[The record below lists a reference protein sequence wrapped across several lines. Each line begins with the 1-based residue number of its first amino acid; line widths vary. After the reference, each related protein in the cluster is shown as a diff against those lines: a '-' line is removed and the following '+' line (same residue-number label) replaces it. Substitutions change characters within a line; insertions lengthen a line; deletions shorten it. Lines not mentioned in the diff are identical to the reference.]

1 MVTDKQKP
9 ITDEIAS
16 AATDFDIFQGFL
28 THMANPD
35 KVLNLECGGDITVYD
50 DMSRDDRIGPSL
62 RTRALSVIGK
72 EWEVTPY
79 TDSAEDMR
87 RAEYVKQVFL
97 GFSFDRA
104 RRALLRGGTLKG
116 FALSE
121 VMWDYSEGDV
131 FIKDM
136 LHRNQRRFRF
146 DLEGNILLITR
157 GNPMGE
163 NVSTRDGLPLR
174 KFQHVTF
181 GDEVE
186 TPYGVGLGRELY
198 WPWWFKKNG
207 IKFWLMFCD
216 KFAGPTVT
224 GEYPSGAL
232 KEQQDALLAA
242 AQAVH
247 TNNAVIYPQGMK
259 LDLLEAARSGS
270 ITTYKELVEYM
281 DGAMTVVIL
290 GQTATTE
297 GTPGALGNQD
307 AQADVRGDLVKADS
321 DALCEALNSENGVV
335 RWLVD
340 YQFPGTRNYPQIWI
354 KCEDEEDELTVAER
368 DEKRSNA
375 VAAAGAR
382 LTPVYFKRRY
392 GLADDEI
399 EVVAAPTAPGDGGD
413 GDVAVSAED
422 LRSLAYRDRVLT
434 SMVKI
439 PERYFY
445 DTYKVPRPSGG
456 ETAVGGWVPEQPAG
470 AGVGGDDDPAFAE
483 GAVDGPT
490 ATVTALS
497 DRLDTA
503 AAPGMDAWIDALRK
517 RIDTAEDI
525 DELPGII
532 LAAYPDMSVEA
543 IAGIIA
549 ENTMRAVMAGRI
561 DAELSPDKGSGE
573 GL

>member
-1 MVTDKQKP
+1 MATDRQKP

-16 AATDFDIFQGFL
+16 AASDFDIFQGFL
-28 THMANPD
+28 THLANPD
-35 KVLNLECGGDITVYD
+35 KVLALECGGDITVYD

-62 RTRALSVIGK
+62 RTRALAVIGR
-72 EWEVTPY
+72 EWEITPY
-79 TDSAEDMR
+79 SDKAEDMR

-97 GFSFDRA
+97 GFPFDLA

-131 FIKDM
+131 FIRDM
-136 LHRNQRRFRF
+136 RHRTQRRFRF
-146 DLEGNILLITR
+146 DLENNILLITR
-157 GNPMGE
+157 DNPMGE

-224 GEYPSGAL
+224 GEYPSGSK

-247 TNNAVIYPQGMK
+247 SNSAVIYPQGMNLK
-259 LDLLEAARSGS
+259 LLEAARSGS

-307 AQADVRGDLVKADS
+307 AQADVRGDLVKADA

-340 YQFPGTRNYPQIWI
+340 YQFPGTKNYPQMWI
-354 KCEDEEDELTVAER
+354 KTEDEEDELVVAER

-375 VAAAGAR
+375 VAASGAR

-392 GLADDEI
+392 GLEDDEI
-399 EVVAAPTAPGDGGD
+399 EIVGTGTEDRGTGKNNTLQFAEPGDD
-413 GDVAVSAED
+413 
-422 LRSLAYRDRVLT
+422 
-434 SMVKI
+434 
-439 PERYFY
+439 
-445 DTYKVPRPSGG
+445 
-456 ETAVGGWVPEQPAG
+456 
-470 AGVGGDDDPAFAE
+470 
-483 GAVDGPT
+483 PT
-490 ATVTALS
+490 ATVSALS
-497 DRLDTA
+497 ERLGSASGPET
-503 AAPGMDAWIDALRK
+503 GAWIDALRK
-517 RIDTAEDI
+517 RIDAAEDI
-525 DELPGII
+525 KELPEIL

-543 IAGIIA
+543 LAGIIG
-549 ENTMRAVMAGRI
+549 EETMRAVMAGRI
-561 DAELSPDKGSGE
+561 DVESGE
-573 GL
+573 

>member
-1 MVTDKQKP
+1 MATSKQKP
-9 ITDEIAS
+9 ITDEIAG

-28 THMANPD
+28 THLANPD

-62 RTRALSVIGK
+62 RTRALAVIGK
-72 EWEVTPY
+72 EWEITPY
-79 TDSAEDMR
+79 SDKSEDMR

-97 GFSFDRA
+97 GFPFDRA

-116 FALSE
+116 FAVSE

-131 FIKDM
+131 FIRDM

-157 GNPMGE
+157 DNPMGE
-163 NVSTRDGLPLR
+163 NVSLRGGLPLR

-247 TNNAVIYPQGMK
+247 TNSAVIYPQGMK

-307 AQADVRGDLVKADS
+307 AQADVRGDLVKADA

-368 DEKRSNA
+368 DEKRSSA

-382 LTPVYFKRRY
+382 LTPMYFKRRY
-392 GLADDEI
+392 ALEDDEI
-399 EVVAAPTAPGDGGD
+399 EEAGPRF
-413 GDVAVSAED
+413 ED
-422 LRSLAYRDRVLT
+422 RGSRENRSIQL
-434 SMVKI
+434 
-439 PERYFY
+439 
-445 DTYKVPRPSGG
+445 
-456 ETAVGGWVPEQPAG
+456 
-470 AGVGGDDDPAFAE
+470 AE
-483 GAVDGPT
+483 GDEPT
-490 ATVTALS
+490 ATVSALS
-497 DRLDTA
+497 ERLGTVA
-503 AAPGMDAWIDALRK
+503 GPETDAWVDTLRKKIDA
-517 RIDTAEDI
+517 AEGME
-525 DELPGII
+525 ELPEII
-532 LAAYPDMSVEA
+532 LAAYPDMSMEGL
-543 IAGIIA
+543 AGIIA
-549 ENTMRAVMAGRI
+549 EETMRAFMAGRF
-561 DAELSPDKGSGE
+561 DAESGE
-573 GL
+573 

>member
-1 MVTDKQKP
+1 MAEKQKP

-16 AATDFDIFQGFL
+16 AATDFDIFQGFM
-28 THMANPD
+28 THLANPD
-35 KVLNLECGGDITVYD
+35 KVLALECGGDITVYD

-62 RTRALSVIGK
+62 RTRALAVIGR
-72 EWEVTPY
+72 EWEVTPFS
-79 TDSAEDMR
+79 DKAEDML

-97 GFSFDRA
+97 GFPFDRA

-136 LHRNQRRFRF
+136 RHRNQRRFRF

-157 GNPMGE
+157 DNPMGE
-163 NVSTRDGLPLR
+163 NVSTREGLPLR

-216 KFAGPTVT
+216 KFAGPTVK
-224 GEYPSGAL
+224 GEYPAGATE
-232 KEQQDALLAA
+232 EQKNSLLSA

-247 TNNAVIYPQGMK
+247 SNNAVIFPQGMS
-259 LDLLEAARSGS
+259 LSLLEAARSGS

-281 DGAMTVVIL
+281 DAAMTVVIL

-307 AQADVRGDLVKADS
+307 AQADVRGDLVKADA
-321 DALCEALNSENGVV
+321 DALSEALNSENGVV

-340 YQFPGTRNYPQIWI
+340 YQFPGTKKYPQIWI
-354 KCEDEEDELTVAER
+354 KTEDEDDELTVAGR

-375 VAAAGAR
+375 VAASGAR

-392 GLADDEI
+392 NLEGDEI
-399 EVVAAPTAPGDGGD
+399 ETTPQPPPESGGVARQGAGDGI
-413 GDVAVSAED
+413 
-422 LRSLAYRDRVLT
+422 SLAEPGND
-434 SMVKI
+434 
-439 PERYFY
+439 
-445 DTYKVPRPSGG
+445 
-456 ETAVGGWVPEQPAG
+456 
-470 AGVGGDDDPAFAE
+470 
-483 GAVDGPT
+483 PT
-490 ATVTALS
+490 ATVSALT
-497 DRLDTA
+497 DRLGKA
-503 AAPGMDAWIDALRK
+503 AAPQTDAWIDALKK
-517 RIDTAEDI
+517 RIGAAESI
-525 DELPGII
+525 DELPEII

-543 IAGIIA
+543 LAGIVA
-549 ENTMRAVMAGRI
+549 EETMRAFMAGRI
-561 DAELSPDKGSGE
+561 EAESGE
-573 GL
+573 